1 MSLNSF
7 FDSLDTEAQF
17 DAWKTSTKQ
26 KLKYLRDIIPIE
38 NRLELHYIGET
49 IEFIDSLNILSTEYL
64 AHNPGAQNKT
74 HLKERLQTC
83 NSYYKKFG
91 KR

>member
-7 FDSLDTEAQF
+7 FDTLDTEAQF
-17 DAWKTSTKQ
+17 DAWKSTIKQ
-26 KLKYLRDIIPIE
+26 KLIHLKNVIPIE

-49 IEFIDSLNILSTEYL
+49 LEFIDSINIVSTEYL
-64 AHNPGAQNKT
+64 AHNPGAQSKT
-74 HLKERLQTC
+74 HLKERLKVC

>member
-7 FDSLDTEAQF
+7 FDTLDTEAQF
-17 DAWKTSTKQ
+17 DAWKSTIKQ
-26 KLKYLRDIIPIE
+26 KLIHLKNIIPIE

-49 IEFIDSLNILSTEYL
+49 LEFLDSVNIVSTEYL
-64 AHNPGAQNKT
+64 AHKSGVENKT
-74 HLKERLQTC
+74 HLKERLNVC

-91 KR
+91 KQ